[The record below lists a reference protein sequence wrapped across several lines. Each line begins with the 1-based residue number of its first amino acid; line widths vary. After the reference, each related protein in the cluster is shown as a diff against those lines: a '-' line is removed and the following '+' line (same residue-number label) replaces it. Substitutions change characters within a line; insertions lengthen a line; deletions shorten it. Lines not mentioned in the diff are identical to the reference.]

1 MRSCSSAMKKKFMM
15 MPARIRVEGVIPR
28 MRPRARIRPQMRS
41 AEMKAAAM
49 VPVQSSPAIVN
60 PAVIA
65 SAAPKLAPEVMPRVE
80 GLASALAV
88 IV

>member
-1 MRSCSSAMKKKFMM
+1 MKKKFIT
-15 MPARIRVEGVIPR
+15 MPARMSVVGVMPR
-28 MRPRARIRPQMRS
+28 SRPSARIS
-41 AEMKAAAM
+41 AQIMSDARKEAVM
-49 VPVQSSPAIVN
+49 VPSHSSPPTVK

>member
-1 MRSCSSAMKKKFMM
+1 
-15 MPARIRVEGVIPR
+15 
-28 MRPRARIRPQMRS
+28 
-41 AEMKAAAM
+41 M
-49 VPVQSSPAIVN
+49 VPSHSSPPTVK

-88 IV
+88 IVLNLQSGQRERSADEERRHGHRQAK